1 MELRQVQYFLVVA
14 EELHFG
20 RAAEKLHIAEQPLGY
35 QVRKLESELGFK
47 LFERTTRS
55 VKLTPAG
62 ESFMGD
68 ARRILAQAERAADTA
83 RRIAAGEAGVVRLGY
98 ESSTV
103 VSVLPDFVRL
113 FRAEY
118 PEIDLVLVEH
128 SKAGLEPLA
137 AGDTD
142 ACLVTRYARIPSAFE
157 YLPVMS
163 DRAVVALS
171 ADHPLTKHDGLS
183 LADLKGLPF
192 LGYADASGESA
203 NRFMAQLVE
212 RAGTEA
218 PVRSEADT
226 FTALLGLVSAGLG
239 FTIVTASACKLF
251 ADEVAYVPLSD
262 PAVGVDYGLALR
274 TGEQAATA
282 DALRTVATHLAKLS
296 A

>member
-1 MELRQVQYFLVVA
+1 MELRQLEYFLAVA
-14 EELHFG
+14 DELHFG
-20 RAAEKLHIAEQPLGY
+20 KAAKRLHLAEQPLGY
-35 QVRKLESELGFK
+35 QIRKLEGELGFK

-55 VKLTPAG
+55 VALTPAG
-62 ESFMGD
+62 VSFKED
-68 ARRILAQAERAADTA
+68 AQRILAQSERAADTA
-83 RRIAAGEAGVVRLGY
+83 RRISKGEAGVVRLGY

-142 ACLVTRYARIPSAFE
+142 ACLVTRFTRIPSAFE
-157 YLPVMS
+157 YLPIVA
-163 DRAVVALS
+163 DDAVVAIS
-171 ADHPLTKHDGLS
+171 VEHPLAQKPGVS
-183 LADLKGLPF
+183 LADLADEPF

-226 FTALLGLVSAGLG
+226 FTALLGLVSARLG
-239 FTIVTASACKLF
+239 FTIVTSSARKLF
-251 ADEVAYVPLSD
+251 VYDVAYVPLVD
-262 PAVGVDYGLALR
+262 PAVSVDYGLALR
-274 TGEQAATA
+274 AGTQTATA
-282 DALRTVATHLAKLS
+282 ETLRLVAEHLKSLLN
-296 A
+296 